1 MSDELTVGWWRSVV
15 EALGYRGVALVM
27 VVVAPEVIMPFA
39 GFLAFTEVFTL
50 SGVVLAGSIG
60 ATLGSTL
67 IYLVARQVGE
77 AQTRC
82 LVSGP
87 GRYLLLKGRDLDR
100 VMAAFQQ
107 YGDWLVFLGR
117 LVPSFR
123 SLVSIPAGLLP
134 MGFLR
139 FLLLTAAGTA
149 LWNAVLALAGYW
161 LGNQWARL
169 AEWLGVYS
177 AATVMVIAGLLLYL
191 AQHRLRRLLRAGRGR
206 RPG

>member
-1 MSDELTVGWWRSVV
+1 MSNEVTLAWWRSVV

-27 VVVAPEVIMPFA
+27 IVVAPEVIMPFA
-39 GFLAFTEVFTL
+39 GFLAFTEVFSL
-50 SGVVLAGSIG
+50 SGVVVAGSLG

-77 AQTRC
+77 ARTRS
-82 LVSGP
+82 LVTGP
-87 GRYLLLKGRDLDR
+87 GRYLLLKGQDLDR

-123 SLVSIPAGLLP
+123 SLVSIPAGLMP
-134 MGFLR
+134 MGFPR

-149 LWNAVLALAGYW
+149 LWNGILAVAGYW

-169 AEWLGVYS
+169 ADWLGVYS
-177 AATVMVIAGLLLYL
+177 AATIVLLLSLLAGLLL
-191 AQHRLRRLLRAGRGR
+191 HRARRQLF
-206 RPG
+206 